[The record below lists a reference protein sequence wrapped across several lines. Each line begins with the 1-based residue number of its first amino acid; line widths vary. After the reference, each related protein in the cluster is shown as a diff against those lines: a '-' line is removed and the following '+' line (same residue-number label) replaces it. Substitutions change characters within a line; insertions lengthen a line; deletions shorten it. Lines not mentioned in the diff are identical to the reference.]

1 MWKPKT
7 AAIMQT
13 YTHEDTVSRVST
25 AQLNFVLQASFVSE
39 RPFRVT
45 EERERARPY
54 ADSTD

>member
-25 AQLNFVLQASFVSE
+25 TQLTFILQAVFGSE
-39 RPFRVT
+39 RPVRVI
-45 EERERARPY
+45 EEIKGARP
-54 ADSTD
+54 